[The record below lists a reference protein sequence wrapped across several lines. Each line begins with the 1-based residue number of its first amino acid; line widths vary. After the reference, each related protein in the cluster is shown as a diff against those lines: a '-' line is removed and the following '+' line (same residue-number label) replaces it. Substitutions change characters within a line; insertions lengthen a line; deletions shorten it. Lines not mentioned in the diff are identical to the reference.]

1 MEGNRQE
8 GGAQEVPDGG
18 QVGDGHVVRIIPEP
32 PYEVNHPVA
41 DIQKDDDLKES
52 GCEVEESE
60 CPGNTGV
67 SCLHVGD
74 GVHEDQVPRN
84 HKGN

>member
-1 MEGNRQE
+1 MGLFVTSIMNFTKETN
-8 GGAQEVPDGG
+8 
-18 QVGDGHVVRIIPEP
+18 
-32 PYEVNHPVA
+32 
-41 DIQKDDDLKES
+41 LKES

-74 GVHEDQVPRN
+74 GVHEDQVTRN

>member
-1 MEGNRQE
+1 MGFLVTSIMNFTKETN
-8 GGAQEVPDGG
+8 
-18 QVGDGHVVRIIPEP
+18 
-32 PYEVNHPVA
+32 
-41 DIQKDDDLKES
+41 LKES

>member
-1 MEGNRQE
+1 MGFFVTSIMNFIKETN
-8 GGAQEVPDGG
+8 
-18 QVGDGHVVRIIPEP
+18 
-32 PYEVNHPVA
+32 
-41 DIQKDDDLKES
+41 LKES
-52 GCEVEESE
+52 GCEVEKSK

-74 GVHEDQVPRN
+74 GVHEDQVARN

>member
-1 MEGNRQE
+1 MGFFVISIMNFTKETN
-8 GGAQEVPDGG
+8 
-18 QVGDGHVVRIIPEP
+18 
-32 PYEVNHPVA
+32 
-41 DIQKDDDLKES
+41 LKES

-84 HKGN
+84 HKGNQNSGSPGVQGYKSHMGIVYHDR

>member
-1 MEGNRQE
+1 MQAFFQNEFALNIFF
-8 GGAQEVPDGG
+8 VTS
-18 QVGDGHVVRIIPEP
+18 IIN
-32 PYEVNHPVA
+32 VILKTN
-41 DIQKDDDLKES
+41 LKES